1 MSDRTTDHLL
11 AAVTRPAFVAA
22 VGVLL
27 VNDHLLKGAGLLPAA
42 VTGKLSDVAGLFFF
56 PVLLTVLVGLLVGLR
71 DDDRIRRVSAAAAFA
86 TAGVFGLVNLTPA
99 LAATLSDTWGTWTA
113 DPTDL
118 ACLPLVVAGHL
129 WLVRHLDRRG
139 ASTFRSTA
147 RTRRLAMVGLAAA
160 ASLATSKPT
169 PTPEAE
175 IQNTTDDSL
184 SFVDSPAQLVYR
196 ASDARDN
203 TLRRIGIDG
212 SEDTE
217 IAPVDYRLG
226 SMSHS
231 GDTIALIDESTIAL
245 YRDDTS
251 NLLQIP
257 SLPDEPNSVLVSP
270 NGDTL
275 AATTYRRD
283 DDDNYLATIHLA
295 DPATAATEPIKSD
308 IRAVSPHIGYTADGS
323 TLYARANE
331 STASSRFSLA
341 ERTWQQTEPDSVDW
355 ESLHRPHYEP
365 EHTCRTDDGQLE
377 LRDPWDGGDADNYD
391 GLRLHRPDG
400 SNETLVDI
408 EITED
413 LDDDTNY
420 SSPFKH
426 YFFLRDCEYVVFQ
439 LSETKQIRVVD
450 LATNT
455 VGTIAE
461 GRGRVVP
468 VPKYR

>member
-1 MSDRTTDHLL
+1 MSDRTPDHLL

-22 VGVLL
+22 VGLLL

-56 PVLLTVLVGLLVGLR
+56 PVLLTVLVGLVVGLR
-71 DDDRIRRVSAAAAFA
+71 DDDHIRHISAAAAFA

-99 LAATLSDTWGTWTA
+99 LAATLSDAWGTWTA

-118 ACLPLVVAGHL
+118 ACLPLALVGHR
-129 WLVRHLDRRG
+129 WLVRHLDRHA
-139 ASTFRSTA
+139 ASTLGSSA

-169 PTPEAE
+169 PTPDAE
-175 IQNTTDDSL
+175 IQNDTDDSS

-196 ASDARDN
+196 AGDAKDN

-212 SEDTE
+212 SGETE

-226 SMSHS
+226 SMSHT
-231 GDTIALIDESTIAL
+231 GDTIALIDESTPAL
-245 YRDDTS
+245 YREDAS
-251 NLLQIP
+251 NLLELP
-257 SLPDEPNSVLVSP
+257 SLPDDPQAVLISP

-275 AATTYRRD
+275 TATTYRRD
-283 DDDNYLATIHLA
+283 ADDNYLATIHLA
-295 DPATAATEPIKSD
+295 DPATSAAEPIKSD
-308 IRAVSPHIGYTADGS
+308 LQAVSPHIGYTAEGS
-323 TLYARANE
+323 TLYTRAN
-331 STASSRFSLA
+331 ASSASSHFSLA
-341 ERTWQQTEPDSVDW
+341 ERTWEQAEPGSVEW
-355 ESLHRPHYEP
+355 ETLHRPSYDEK
-365 EHTCRTDDGQLE
+365 HTCRTDAGRFE
-377 LRDPWDGGDADNYD
+377 LRDPWDGDDADNYD
-391 GLRLHRPDG
+391 GLQLDRPDG
-400 SNETLVDI
+400 SAETLVDLA
-408 EITED
+408 ITED
-413 LDDDTNY
+413 LDDDENY

-439 LSETKQIRVVD
+439 LADTKPIRVVD
-450 LATNT
+450 LATQT

-461 GRGRVVP
+461 GQGRVVP